1 MHALHNGTTFLF
13 AAILGAA
20 GGRAGFSLPSTP
32 TAPTSIS
39 RSVHVV
45 KMIGDQKGFRF
56 TPARLTIESGD
67 AVKFVLIS
75 GAPHNVAF
83 DAESIPAEAKERL
96 AANMADDTGSLT
108 GDLKTSPGDTFTVSF
123 RNVKPGKYPYY
134 CVPHR
139 AVGMTG
145 VIIVR

>member
-20 GGRAGFSLPSTP
+20 GGRAGFPLPSTP
-32 TAPTSIS
+32 IAPTSIS

-45 KMIGDQKGFRF
+45 KMIGDAKGFRF
-56 TPARLTIESGD
+56 APARVTIKSGD

-83 DAESIPAEAKERL
+83 DAESIPAEAKEQL
-96 AANMADDTGSLT
+96 AANMDDTGSLA

>member
-1 MHALHNGTTFLF
+1 
-13 AAILGAA
+13 
-20 GGRAGFSLPSTP
+20 
-32 TAPTSIS
+32 
-39 RSVHVV
+39 
-45 KMIGDQKGFRF
+45 MIGDQKGFRF
-56 TPARLTIESGD
+56 TPARLTIKSGD
-67 AVKFVLIS
+67 AVKFVLVS